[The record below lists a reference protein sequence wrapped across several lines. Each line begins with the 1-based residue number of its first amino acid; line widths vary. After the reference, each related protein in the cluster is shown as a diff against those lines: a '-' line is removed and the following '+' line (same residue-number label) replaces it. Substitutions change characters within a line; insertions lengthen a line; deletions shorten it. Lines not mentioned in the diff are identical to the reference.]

1 MSGLHIAF
9 LVAGTLLMVSSL
21 FVLGYDV
28 ASKEGPKSS
37 MLYLTLGLYLSGMA
51 FYLIST
57 GFESDQVQI
66 IQISITPIY

>member
-28 ASKEGPKSS
+28 ASKAGPKSS
-37 MLYLTLGLYLSGMA
+37 ILYLTLGLYLSGMA